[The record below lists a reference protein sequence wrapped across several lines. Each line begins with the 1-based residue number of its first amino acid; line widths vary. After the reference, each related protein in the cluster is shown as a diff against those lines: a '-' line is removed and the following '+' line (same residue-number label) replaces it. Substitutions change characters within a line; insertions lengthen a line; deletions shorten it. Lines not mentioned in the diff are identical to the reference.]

1 MAADQG
7 EQTGGIEPG
16 LYEVLYR
23 QLTFRECWSLGGGF
37 PLGFL
42 PLIAKVWGWRDLVWL
57 PPRERPCA
65 ASELSERCRE
75 RLAPRVAVLKDLGF
89 QRGTYIQSEDGLIE
103 GGAYLAL
110 HHDGYRSMFL
120 GCVSTNETATEA
132 TAGAFMFK
140 DGSSFSVCNFPRL
153 PSGEK
158 HPTVVLPLAG
168 LPTIAARLER
178 ELMGHRGALRS
189 FADPTE
195 CEAAHRE
202 GDRQIFGE
210 RIRRGLC
217 RRFRTRM
224 EAAPHPGEPMASDDA
239 FVLRPENKSF
249 LDGSKSLPLGLV
261 NTVKRGQ
268 QGANAFPF
276 ATLGLVLLFSL
287 FAALSSMVWERDSV
301 RFLSGP
307 KATVVGTVLEASSKP
322 CGRESE
328 PECIVRAAYRTTAPA
343 EGQGRGEPP
352 LTKDHLANVQV
363 LESDLDRYE
372 KGGPITLQILS
383 AEPRLAQLPDRH
395 IDRLK
400 NLLWF
405 FVASFFFVFVF
416 FVLLDSD
423 GIVAFRRSRFLL
435 QSGRPLPGWVI
446 HSTSDT
452 TDGGAYQVSIRYGFR
467 SPDGRTIEGRDMET
481 RPDLREQP
489 LPEPG
494 TPVIV
499 CAANASTHQL
509 L

>member
-7 EQTGGIEPG
+7 DQTGGIEPG

-37 PLGFL
+37 PLGLL

-65 ASELSERCRE
+65 ASELSGRCRE
-75 RLAPRVAVLKDLGF
+75 RLAPRVAMLKDLGF

-110 HHDGYRSMFL
+110 HNDGYRTMWL
-120 GCVSTNETATEA
+120 AWASTNETAKVA

-140 DGSSFSVCNFPRL
+140 DGASFSICTFPRQ

-195 CEAAHRE
+195 CEAANRE
-202 GDRQIFGE
+202 RDRQIFGE

-217 RRFRTRM
+217 RRFHTRM
-224 EAAPHPGEPMASDDA
+224 EAIPHPGEPIASDDA
-239 FVLRPENKSF
+239 FVLRPDNKSF
-249 LDGSKSLPLGLV
+249 LDGSESLPLGLV
-261 NTVKRGQ
+261 KTVKRRQ
-268 QGANAFPF
+268 MEANAFPF
-276 ATLGLVLLFSL
+276 ATLGLVLKFSL
-287 FAALSSMVWERDSV
+287 FAALISMPMASDDL
-301 RFLSGP
+301 RFLIGP

-322 CGRESE
+322 CGGESE
-328 PECIVRAAYRTTAPA
+328 PECIVRAAYSTAAPA
-343 EGQGRGEPP
+343 EGQGRGEPS
-352 LTKDHLANVQV
+352 LTKDHLATVQV
-363 LESDLDRYE
+363 RESELDRYE

-383 AEPRLAQLPDRH
+383 AEPTLAQLPDRH
-395 IDRLK
+395 IMILSILWSFCA
-400 NLLWF
+400 LLF
-405 FVASFFFVFVF
+405 FISLFRG
-416 FVLLDSD
+416 LLDPD
-423 GIVAFRRSRFLL
+423 GILGYRRSRYLL

-452 TDGGAYQVSIRYGFR
+452 TDEGAYQVKIRYGFR
-467 SPDGRTIEGRDMET
+467 SPAGRTIRGRDMET
-481 RPDLREQP
+481 RPDLRWQP
-489 LPEPG
+489 LPAPG
-494 TPVIV
+494 TPVTV
-499 CAANASTHQL
+499 LVAHATNHQL